1 MNSKK
6 LAFEN
11 YKRFCSLDGSDFIA
25 TEFALEVILNMI
37 DKYEVKDILELG
49 LGIGSISDTVLKYA
63 KLSNKK
69 IHYVGTEKNEFC
81 LNALKTYVSDY
92 NEIELYSEL
101 KDLKGGKFDLIIIDG
116 QDDSLKKVASHC
128 KEHTIIFVEG
138 DRKSQTETMID
149 VFPKHKHVNII
160 TLMKNRPYVHG
171 ACDISNYMG
180 GGQLIFTN
188 PTLGMKIYWFKQKFA
203 TYIKRKIRAF
213 KG

>member
-25 TEFALEVILNMI
+25 TEFALEVILNII

-63 KLSNKK
+63 KLTNKQL
-69 IHYVGTEKNEFC
+69 HYVGTEKNEFC
-81 LNALKTYVSDY
+81 RDALKTYVLDY
-92 NEIELYSEL
+92 NKIELHSEL
-101 KDLKGGKFDLIIIDG
+101 KDLKEGKFDLIIIDG
-116 QDDSLKKVASHC
+116 QDESLRNVVSHC

-138 DRKSQTETMID
+138 DRKGQTETMFD

-160 TLMKNRPYVHG
+160 TLTKNRPYVHG
-171 ACDISNYMG
+171 ECEVSNYMG

-188 PTLGMKIYWFKQKFA
+188 PTFGMKIYWFKQKVA